1 MTESNQI
8 ITIIV
13 AASENN
19 VIGKNNDLIW
29 RLPNDLKRFKE
40 LTSGHCIIMGRKT
53 YESLPG
59 ILPNRKHIVLTRKHK
74 NEFPEN
80 ILVVNNFEEALYE
93 ARDDSNPFIIG
104 GGEIYKSGIKFAEK
118 IELTRV
124 HENFDGDTFFPKIDS
139 DTWTLINRVENIN
152 GRPVWSCLC
161 LCGKTVE
168 VKSKNLVTNK
178 SKHCGCLTNYAEF
191 SEEETLW
198 IKSQIGKKD
207 HQEVADELGVSRD
220 QLRYHLRK
228 NNIKWKDFKIWN
240 KEEDQWLRDNAKKIT
255 GSGS

>member
-1 MTESNQI
+1 MTQSNQI

-93 ARDDSNPFIIG
+93 ARNDSNPFIIG
-104 GGEIYKSGIKFAEK
+104 GGEVYKSGVILAEK

-139 DTWTLINRVENIN
+139 DTWTLINRVENN
-152 GRPVWSCLC
+152 SD
-161 LCGKTVE
+161 E
-168 VKSKNLVTNK
+168 
-178 SKHCGCLTNYAEF
+178 KHLHNYTF
-191 SEEETLW
+191 ETY
-198 IKSQIGKKD
+198 IKK
-207 HQEVADELGVSRD
+207 L
-220 QLRYHLRK
+220 
-228 NNIKWKDFKIWN
+228 
-240 KEEDQWLRDNAKKIT
+240 
-255 GSGS
+255 